1 MILQYETSDGTI
13 FDLKTGPIR
22 TRTANFH
29 DYSWKPK
36 VVNLQYGDR
45 VTRFDK
51 ASVTY
56 TAVLDIDGSLA
67 ERRETL
73 NTLHTAFDNDI
84 YKMTPGRIIH
94 GEYYIRCF
102 VTLSSTFYKGP
113 FTQNEINIYCPY
125 PFWIKERQYE
135 FIKPDS
141 SEDANRYLDYA
152 SEGALYSVESG
163 YYLDFVQG
171 HLDEDGVVHLPIVA
185 TEVIPQSANLGFEGN
200 GEFPYDY
207 MCINSGQ
214 QTITNAGTRGADY
227 RLIVF
232 GAISNPCVII
242 DNIIIGVNASIAED
256 EYLVIDSHDK
266 TVIKYGNSGERT
278 NLFNA
283 RYKEQSIFGRIGP
296 GVHDV
301 IWPGTF
307 GFNLIVYEE
316 RSEPLWI

>member
-1 MILQYETSDGTI
+1 M
-13 FDLKTGPIR
+13 
-22 TRTANFH
+22 
-29 DYSWKPK
+29 
-36 VVNLQYGDR
+36 
-45 VTRFDK
+45 
-51 ASVTY
+51 
-56 TAVLDIDGSLA
+56 
-67 ERRETL
+67 
-73 NTLHTAFDNDI
+73 
-84 YKMTPGRIIH
+84 
-94 GEYYIRCF
+94 
-102 VTLSSTFYKGP
+102 
-113 FTQNEINIYCPY
+113 
-125 PFWIKERQYE
+125 
-135 FIKPDS
+135 
-141 SEDANRYLDYA
+141 
-152 SEGALYSVESG
+152 
-163 YYLDFVQG
+163 QG

-227 RLIVF
+227 RLIIF
-232 GAISNPCVII
+232 GAISNPYVII

-266 TVIKYGNSGERT
+266 TVIKYGNSGEQT